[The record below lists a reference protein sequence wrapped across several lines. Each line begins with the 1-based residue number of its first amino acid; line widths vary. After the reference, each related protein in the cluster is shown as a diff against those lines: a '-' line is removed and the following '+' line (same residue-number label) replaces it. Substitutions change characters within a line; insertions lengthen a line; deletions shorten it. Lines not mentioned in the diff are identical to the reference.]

1 MSQNFKHLYLKAL
14 LPFERINESSVFIPF
29 SGENNKYLG
38 FWKKNI
44 DKDGLEEQFKKY
56 CEAVNI
62 NEDDVTLMISN
73 DFKDNNEIKPSVWI
87 ELLQKFLTYESILM
101 IKEKNN
107 DLPFYDIL
115 FPLVDFSIS
124 SIDRILS
131 DNLVN
136 TLQSFFYKDL
146 ISSCYN
152 VFLDEFL
159 FFLEKHNYT
168 VIESENSNIY
178 YKEFAQKNISEK
190 YLGLFDK
197 YPMLARIL
205 MTKTYRNIQFISKL
219 FERLEKDYN
228 DIENKFQVKLGELDD
243 IILNAGDKHNG
254 ETTVILKFAKSYK
267 VVYKPTNLEVTDA
280 FNDLLDWVGDNLAIP
295 LKKFKIINKE
305 EYGWMEFVEYKECE
319 TLNDIEE
326 YYEKAG
332 IITGLAYFLSTRDY
346 HYENVIASGNCPV
359 LIDHETIIGPK
370 IKYRIKND
378 TKRLENSIL
387 ESLLLP
393 TDETGDREICGLGS
407 VAQKKS
413 KTIISPKI
421 INPNRDTMKKVPQ
434 CITQNNESKNIP
446 HLNNVPYHIEDYKDT
461 FISGF
466 IKLYHLILDNKEF
479 LLSEQSPINSFE
491 NKKVRFLVRNTE
503 VYFKLL
509 VILSHPEYL
518 KDSTMYGI
526 KQEVLSKAYM
536 VNKHLN
542 TGLLK
547 SEREQIT
554 LGDIPAFYIN
564 TLSDHL
570 LLENGEKVDLFDMN
584 AMQNL
589 KNKIESASIENC
601 NEQIVF
607 IEESLSLHAV
617 NA

>member
-1 MSQNFKHLYLKAL
+1 MSQNFNHLYLKAL

-29 SGENNKYLG
+29 SGENNKYLE

-62 NEDDVTLMISN
+62 NEDDLTLMISN

-124 SIDRILS
+124 SIERILS

-393 TDETGDREICGLGS
+393 TDETGDKEICGLGS

-601 NEQIVF
+601 NEQIDF

>member
-1 MSQNFKHLYLKAL
+1 MSQNFNHLYLKAL

-29 SGENNKYLG
+29 SGENNKYLE

-62 NEDDVTLMISN
+62 NEDDLTLMISN

-124 SIDRILS
+124 SIERILS

-601 NEQIVF
+601 NEQIDF

>member
-1 MSQNFKHLYLKAL
+1 MSQNFNHLYLKAL

-29 SGENNKYLG
+29 SGENNKYFE

-62 NEDDVTLMISN
+62 NEDDLTLMISN

-124 SIDRILS
+124 SIERILS

-601 NEQIVF
+601 NEQIDF

>member
-1 MSQNFKHLYLKAL
+1 MSQNFNHLYLKAL

-29 SGENNKYLG
+29 SGENNKYLE

-62 NEDDVTLMISN
+62 NEDDLTLMISN

-87 ELLQKFLTYESILM
+87 ELLQKFLTYESILT

-124 SIDRILS
+124 SIERILS

-393 TDETGDREICGLGS
+393 TDEAGDREICGLGS

-601 NEQIVF
+601 NEQIDF

>member
-1 MSQNFKHLYLKAL
+1 MSQNFNHLYLKAL

-280 FNDLLDWVGDNLAIP
+280 FNDLLDWVGDNLVIP

-601 NEQIVF
+601 NEQIDF

>member
-1 MSQNFKHLYLKAL
+1 MSQNFNHLYLNTL
-14 LPFERINESSVFIPF
+14 LPFERIYESSVFIPF
-29 SGENNKYLG
+29 SGENHKYLE

-44 DKDGLEEQFKKY
+44 DKDGSEEQFKKY
-56 CEAVNI
+56 CEVVNI
-62 NEDDVTLMISN
+62 NEDDLALMISN
-73 DFKDNNEIKPSVWI
+73 DFIDQNEVKPSAWVR
-87 ELLQKFLTYESILM
+87 LLQKFLAYESVLKIN
-101 IKEKNN
+101 EKDN

-115 FPLVDFSIS
+115 FPLVDFSVF
-124 SIDRILS
+124 SIGRTLS

-152 VFLDEFL
+152 VFLDEFF
-159 FFLEKHNYT
+159 FFLEEYNYI

-178 YKEFAQKNISEK
+178 YKEFVKKNISEK
-190 YLGLFDK
+190 YTGLFNK
-197 YPMLARIL
+197 YPMLARIV

-228 DIENKFQVKLGELDD
+228 DIENKFQVELGELDD
-243 IILNAGDKHNG
+243 ITLNAGDKHNG
-254 ETTVILKFAKSYK
+254 ETTVILKFAKDYK

-280 FNDLLDWVGDNLAIP
+280 FNDLLDWVGDNLEIP

-319 TLNDIEE
+319 TLNDVEE
-326 YYEKAG
+326 YYKKAG

-407 VAQKKS
+407 AAQKKS

-421 INPNRDTMKKVPQ
+421 INPNKDTMKKVPQ
-434 CITQNNESKNIP
+434 CITQNNELKNIP
-446 HLNNVPYHIEDYKDT
+446 HLNNVPHHIEDYKDI

-466 IKLYHLILDNKEF
+466 IKLYHLILDKKDF
-479 LLSEQSPINSFE
+479 LLSENSPIDSFE
-491 NKKVRFLVRNTE
+491 NKKVRFLIRNTE

-526 KQEVLSKAYM
+526 KQELLSKAYM

-542 TGLLK
+542 TGLLR
-547 SEREQIT
+547 SEREQMT

-584 AMQNL
+584 AMDNL
-589 KNKIESASIENC
+589 KNKIRSASRENC
-601 NEQIVF
+601 NEQIDL

-617 NA
+617 NT